1 MGRAD
6 NTRRRKREIL
16 DAALACFHVLSYE
29 KTTLADI
36 SASANASIG
45 SIYHLFA
52 GKEQLFAALYV
63 DAIGDAQAYSLRALR
78 RAKDAEAGVRALVR
92 SYLRWVSKN
101 RELAGYLLTMR
112 RAEFMSDAEPEIER
126 MNAAFRV
133 EFKSWL
139 ATSRADR
146 ELPAIG
152 TDILLAILVGP
163 SEEFARR
170 WLRGKTTTSLRDASD
185 TLGKAA
191 WLALSGLREAQAAAR
206 STAKRE
212 ARLTSRG

>member
-6 NTRRRKREIL
+6 NTLRRRREIL

-36 SASANASIG
+36 SDRANASIG

-52 GKEQLFAALYV
+52 GKEELFSALYLQ
-63 DAIGDAQAYSLRALR
+63 AIAEAQTFSLRALQ
-78 RAKDAEAGVRALVR
+78 RAKNAEEGVRALVR
-92 SYLRWVSKN
+92 SYLRWVSRN

-112 RAEFMSDAEPEIER
+112 RAEFMSEAELELER
-126 MNAAFRV
+126 MNATFRD
-133 EFKSWL
+133 EFGRWF
-139 ATSRADR
+139 ATRQAGR

-152 TDILLAILVGP
+152 TDLLLAILVGP

-170 WLRGKTTTSLRDASD
+170 WLRGKTTTSLREAGD
-185 TLGKAA
+185 TLATAA
-191 WLALSGLREAQAAAR
+191 WLSLRGLREAQNAEG
-206 STAKRE
+206 S
-212 ARLTSRG
+212 